1 MGRYRFI
8 IPGVVVVV
16 GEGVVVVVGGGVA
29 NSVNVSHV
37 RPVNLG
43 GHKHMKPLDPIKH
56 VPPFKHGLGWHWFT
70 TKQTLNIETLLL
82 SPTSFIYYLVR
93 WFRIVGLYI
102 PLDSHTPD
110 SIHSVDTFHPTNN
123 IQQDSSLSS
132 TRHPHLPLHR
142 PLSFSSHATL
152 TVHVHITE
160 LSGPPIS
167 TVAECHG
174 SCSHNTF
181 QTCSMHATWTWAA
194 RAHHCKKTQHSPSN
208 EWALTYRPSSSSCD
222 HSNLEHIDRCSQ
234 QDSPY
239 RCHRSD
245 TQSPRS
251 SHMGDSLDEIR
262 GHAYKS
268 KALLDWPTE
277 NGCFASSA
285 SEWIRTDTTVD
296 ILRRQLTQST
306 VLARC
311 RCTRNYI
318 IWSNECRMQ
327 KKCTWRNLTGWST
340 VAVETDAVHRATN
353 LRAFSIVLAWSWST
367 EICTTS
373 EEGWPSYLIM
383 QEVTT
388 CDGGFSAGRSCV
400 ASTGAITDKWCG
412 CGDASATVATWV
424 AWETEV

>member
-1 MGRYRFI
+1 
-8 IPGVVVVV
+8 
-16 GEGVVVVVGGGVA
+16 
-29 NSVNVSHV
+29 
-37 RPVNLG
+37 
-43 GHKHMKPLDPIKH
+43 
-56 VPPFKHGLGWHWFT
+56 
-70 TKQTLNIETLLL
+70 
-82 SPTSFIYYLVR
+82 
-93 WFRIVGLYI
+93 
-102 PLDSHTPD
+102 
-110 SIHSVDTFHPTNN
+110 
-123 IQQDSSLSS
+123 
-132 TRHPHLPLHR
+132 
-142 PLSFSSHATL
+142 
-152 TVHVHITE
+152 
-160 LSGPPIS
+160 
-167 TVAECHG
+167 
-174 SCSHNTF
+174 
-181 QTCSMHATWTWAA
+181 MHATWTWAA

-239 RCHRSD
+239 KCHRSD

-285 SEWIRTDTTVD
+285 SEWIRADTTIG
-296 ILRRQLTQST
+296 ILRQQLTQST

-318 IWSNECRMQ
+318 SRSHECRMQ

-373 EEGWPSYLIM
+373 EEGWPSYRVKQVTDYLWQWVPRRSFLCSRYWCSRRQMMWVWRCIGHGCDTGCLGDKSLNAWLI
-383 QEVTT
+383 ERV
-388 CDGGFSAGRSCV
+388 
-400 ASTGAITDKWCG
+400 
-412 CGDASATVATWV
+412 
-424 AWETEV
+424 